1 MIDPK
6 DLNAVLAKIRRVQE
20 LSKNLIANPHA
31 DAERI
36 TLDGEIQTWFSHN
49 RGALLQA
56 AQTEIRL
63 LNLLGPIV
71 AAAMNTIAATAGAPS
86 LFAQGPQAQQRI
98 VHPQDSDA
106 KEAAPVSRSGSSLA
120 KEQAKAELIRAARE
134 QQEAKK
140 ASPEQQAMI
149 DKVVAASD
157 KASAKADRLC
167 NLGCTPVVRSGDL
180 KGTVAGEPDSKVT
193 L

>member
-20 LSKNLIANPHA
+20 LSKTLVANPHA

-36 TLDGEIQTWFSHN
+36 ALDGEVQTWFAHN
-49 RGALLQA
+49 RGALLHA

-71 AAAMNTIAATAGAPS
+71 AAAMNSIAATAGAPS
-86 LFAQGPQAQQRI
+86 LFAQGPQAQSEGDPKVESRL
-98 VHPQDSDA
+98 VS
-106 KEAAPVSRSGSSLA
+106 SRSGASLA

-167 NLGCTPVVRSGDL
+167 NLGCTPIVRSGDL
-180 KGTVAGEPDSKVT
+180 KDTVAGEPDSKVT